1 MGCPVIKACWMSA
14 TFSCLFFP
22 LLASWPFL
30 CCCTAGD
37 QQQKEIS
44 DIPRSQHPYLLVFLQ
59 RTLGFRLLCACV
71 RVCSWFWPQNFYQEI
86 IAFHLRFIVVLP
98 VIEKKK
104 IFFSA
109 AFNLSAL
116 ITSKWRDEYVKK
128 MKCFLSLLTSILS
141 YIG

>member
-1 MGCPVIKACWMSA
+1 MKKTIGKFVGCPVIKACWMSA

-104 IFFSA
+104 FFFLLHSICPHWLLL
-109 AFNLSAL
+109 NGE
-116 ITSKWRDEYVKK
+116 TNTWKKWNVS
-128 MKCFLSLLTSILS
+128 CPF
-141 YIG
+141 